1 MARIS
6 EAFGLGV
13 TQIAVG
19 LSAPFL
25 VLPRE
30 KQISLALKYVS
41 GGSLEIFAA
50 PTGATSG
57 SVSGVSWGLGYL
69 MGQTEVFNIEGP
81 TRFYLAA
88 TGATAIAHLMLGL
101 SDPG

>member
-1 MARIS
+1 MARITES
-6 EAFGLGV
+6 FGLGV

-19 LSAPFL
+19 TSAPL
-25 VLPRE
+25 LILPRE
-30 KQISLALKYVS
+30 KQLCLALKYVS
-41 GGSLEIFAA
+41 GGSLEIFSAA
-50 PTGATSG
+50 TGATSG

-69 MGQTEVFNIEGP
+69 LGTTEIFNIQGP

-88 TGATAIAHLMLGL
+88 TGSTAVAHLAIGL